1 VAKQKFAL
9 GRGLDAL
16 ITGAKDVMAPQQSL
30 STDEHSILEA
40 ALDSMIPNPRQPR
53 RAFRE
58 DDPKLLELSASIKE
72 YGLLQPLIVTR
83 LDTPPSGR
91 VPGTTPKAVGAGA
104 ERRGGSGADRR
115 GGSGVDEE
123 RGSLPPPVPPPV
135 VGELASARSWF
146 AEDDQLNEALT
157 GTGAIDQAPT
167 INRGATVTGTE
178 YLPNTVQFQIIAG
191 ERRWRAA
198 RMAGL
203 TKVPVIIKEAT
214 PQEMLQLA
222 LIENIQRADL
232 NPLEEA
238 LAYQTLIQEFGLTQE
253 MIAKQVGKDRSTIT
267 NSIRLL
273 QLAPKVREALMNQPE
288 HFSEGHA
295 RALIGISREEDQ
307 IAAMGKIITER
318 LNVRQAEELA
328 ARIKATERATT
339 TIEHATPIPS
349 SQRSADL
356 DELETQFRNALTVKV
371 DLKCN
376 AKGKGTLVLHFNNQ
390 DELERLFNK
399 LVKQEE

>member
-1 VAKQKFAL
+1 VAKQKFGL

-16 ITGAKDVMAPQQSL
+16 ITGAKDVMAPQQPL
-30 STDEHSILEA
+30 SIDEHSILEA
-40 ALDSMIPNPRQPR
+40 AIDSIIPNPRQPR

-58 DDPKLLELSASIKE
+58 DDPRLLELSASIKE

-83 LDTPPSGR
+83 LDTPTPGM
-91 VPGTTPKAVGAGA
+91 VPGTTGLPKAT
-104 ERRGGSGADRR
+104 GSD
-115 GGSGVDEE
+115 
-123 RGSLPPPVPPPV
+123 
-135 VGELASARSWF
+135 SWF
-146 AEDDQLNEALT
+146 AEDDQATENAS
-157 GTGAIDQAPT
+157 PT
-167 INRGATVTGTE
+167 IPRPPTAAGAVGAGVE
-178 YLPNTVQFQIIAG
+178 QGREGELASARMPNVVQFQIIAG

-198 RMAGL
+198 RLAGL

-214 PQEMLQLA
+214 PQEMLELA

-232 NPLEEA
+232 NPIEEA

-253 MIAKQVGKDRSTIT
+253 LVAKQVGKDRSTIT

-273 QLAPKVREALMNQPE
+273 QLSSRVREALINQPE
-288 HFSEGHA
+288 RFSEGHA

-307 IAAMGKIITER
+307 IAAMGKIISER

-328 ARIKATERATT
+328 ARVKATERATT
-339 TIEHATPIPS
+339 IVQHATPIPP
-349 SQRSADL
+349 SQRSPDL

-376 AKGKGTLVLHFNNQ
+376 TKGKGTLVLHFNNQ
-390 DELERLFNK
+390 DELERLYRK
-399 LVKQEE
+399 LCENPPNE